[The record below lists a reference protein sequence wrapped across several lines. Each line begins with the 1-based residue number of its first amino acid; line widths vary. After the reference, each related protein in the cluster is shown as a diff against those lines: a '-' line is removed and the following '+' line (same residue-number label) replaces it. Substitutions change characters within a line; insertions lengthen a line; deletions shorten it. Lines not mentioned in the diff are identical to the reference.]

1 MARAQLVALST
12 NCSAAFRQ
20 LGAFQATFSLL
31 SNFQCIGQLLS
42 LCISMVTVVLLL
54 RAKRLKRAEYKNIPC
69 FENIFVQSFSL
80 VSTCFY
86 EIVSLRNG
94 KL

>member
-1 MARAQLVALST
+1 MARTRLVALST
-12 NCSAAFRQ
+12 SCSVTFRQ
-20 LGAFQATFSLL
+20 LGAFQETFSLL

-42 LCISMVTVVLLL
+42 FCISMVTVVLLL
-54 RAKRLKRAEYKNIPC
+54 RVKRLKRAEYKSIAC
-69 FENIFVQSFSL
+69 VENIFVQSFCL